1 MIFDKN
7 ATVSEKHQAFLILQL
22 WKARRS
28 QETLTGVLCTLS
40 LLDVY
45 LKDET
50 GKISDPFTLS
60 TLYASSLTKFINFAT
75 SFQINDTSMYRSAN
89 KLGLDSFLVDL
100 RHMCA
105 HGKQQP
111 CLEVFRKSHRYCLE
125 WIRKFFWESELKNV
139 TDATSK
145 DIRFDET
152 MADGLK
158 EKFSLFDMCA
168 ELLHKNIVFFDDLTK
183 EDSVSLRWPT
193 INQFM
198 KEKKVR
204 NFRQGLTSLTEALTR
219 IIESKP
225 MQHNPRTFFHEM
237 LERCGHFMNAADYID
252 KDNSGVDVDNEDDDN
267 DTPPAKRRKRKAVS
281 IVNLYQNIIW
291 QIAKNDYLK
300 LFLDMLY
307 QLSLNESEDANRRA
321 SARFWITIIL
331 RSLRYYQRYCEFSKN
346 GAILQKKI
354 TDDIRNIY
362 SYQFDADLKLTII
375 FVGTQMLPHSLKYSK
390 EFFVQVLNNVDENNV
405 SVCISLLPFV
415 YPPLTTEQLEK
426 IGDLIKIKTETRN
439 ASKSSTDIIHTVED
453 FFPTNKETI
462 ENNTTNVIWQK
473 STDNIDWS
481 SQPIGKDFSFKV

>member
-1 MIFDKN
+1 MIFDKDS
-7 ATVSEKHQAFLILQL
+7 TVAEKHKAYLILQS
-22 WKARRS
+22 WKVRRS

-60 TLYASSLTKFINFAT
+60 TLYASTLTKFINFAT
-75 SFQINDTSMYRSAN
+75 SFQVNDTSMYRSAY

-111 CLEVFRKSHRYCLE
+111 SLEVFRKSHRYCLE
-125 WIRKFFWESELKNV
+125 WIRKFFWESEIKNV
-139 TDATSK
+139 TDASSK

-152 MADGLK
+152 MADDLK
-158 EKFSLFDMCA
+158 EKFSIYDMFA
-168 ELLHKNIVFFDDLTK
+168 ELLHKNIVKF
-183 EDSVSLRWPT
+183 EDITNEETAAQRWPT

-198 KEKKVR
+198 KKKKLR
-204 NFRQGLTSLTEALTR
+204 NFRQGFMVVTTELTR

-225 MQHNPRTFFHEM
+225 MALNPQTFFHEM
-237 LERCGHFMNAADYID
+237 LERCYYFMHATECSDISNPDSD
-252 KDNSGVDVDNEDDDN
+252 RDDHD
-267 DTPPAKRRKRKAVS
+267 DESPAKRRKREPTW
-281 IVNLYQNIIW
+281 IVNLHQNLIW

-307 QLSLNESEDANRRA
+307 QLSLNESEDSRRRA

-331 RSLRYYQRYCEFSKN
+331 GSMRYYQRYCEFSKN

-362 SYQFDADLKLTII
+362 SYQLDADLKIVI
-375 FVGTQMLPHSLKYSK
+375 VFVGTQMLSHSLKYSR
-390 EFFVQVLNNVDENNV
+390 EFFIQILNNVDENNV

-415 YPPLTTEQLEK
+415 YPPLTPEQLEK
-426 IGDLIKIKTETRN
+426 ISELIKIKTGTRK
-439 ASKSSTDIIHTVED
+439 ASKSSTDKVHTVED
-453 FFPTNKETI
+453 FFPNEKETTSDKTI
-462 ENNTTNVIWQK
+462 NQIWEKSRDNV
-473 STDNIDWS
+473 DWS
-481 SQPIGKDFSFKV
+481 SQPIGKDFAFKM